1 MTAYGTP
8 TVVSGGRLETLL
20 LWVGFPLAGGAAG
33 AGLAAGAGWIA
44 GLSWAPAQ
52 GLFRLLDRMPDQQA
66 LAAGAAVG
74 VLAGLVFGAI
84 GTAERVTVTVTT
96 ERVRV
101 RRGSKERE
109 FARRDVRVGH
119 LDGKELVLLGPDDE
133 ELVRQRSDLPGAD
146 LAGAFRAHGWP
157 WADEDPHRTAY
168 RLWVPEL
175 PGLPPGADALLKAR
189 QRALDDDRGDEAGE
203 LRTELARYGVV
214 VRDEGKR
221 QHWRLSRSASPPQ

>member
-8 TVVSGGRLETLL
+8 TVVSWGRLESLL

-33 AGLAAGAGWIA
+33 AGLAARAGWIA
-44 GLSWAPAQ
+44 GLAWAPAQ
-52 GLFRLLDRMPDQQA
+52 GLFRLVDGMPDQQA
-66 LAAGAAVG
+66 LATGAAVG
-74 VLAGLVFGAI
+74 ILAGLVFGAV
-84 GTAERVTVTVTT
+84 AAADRVAVEVAVD
-96 ERVRV
+96 RVRV
-101 RRGSKERE
+101 RHGGKERE
-109 FARRDVRVGH
+109 FARRDVRMAH

-133 ELVRQRSDLPGAD
+133 ELLRRRSDLPGAD
-146 LAGAFRAHGWP
+146 LAGAFREHGWP
-157 WADEDPHRTAY
+157 WADEDPHRAAY

-203 LRTELARYGVV
+203 LRTELGRYGVV

-221 QHWRLSRSASPPQ
+221 QHWRLSRSAAPPE